1 VQPAVRVDQDRKRQ
15 VWRENRKLVEINRQ
29 RSDEHDGPSPK
40 VKDRTAG
47 LEQAKEMLSAAV
59 GWRAEKGEN
68 HPVTGELVRTDDL
81 TAGRSQLKARN
92 LLARHDLMER
102 LKRKI
107 E

>member
-1 VQPAVRVDQDRKRQ
+1 
-15 VWRENRKLVEINRQ
+15 
-29 RSDEHDGPSPK
+29 
-40 VKDRTAG
+40 
-47 LEQAKEMLSAAV
+47 MLSAAV

-68 HPVTGELVRTDDL
+68 HPVAGELVRTDDL
-81 TAGRSQLKARN
+81 AAGRSQLKARN